1 MTGAPQHD
9 PSRRDDAPAWTVRAG
24 TEKDHPEAV
33 RVFCEALVLSVRE
46 VLDDER
52 DHPITEH
59 DRTLLA
65 LDGDRVVGTALSHGF
80 EMTAPG
86 GPRRVAG
93 VTGVGVWPT
102 HRRRGVLSALMRRQ
116 IAEVRDRGENLAV
129 LWASEGGIYGR
140 FGYGMAFR
148 ETNATLQRAHARLR
162 PDAPRDPS
170 LTLELAEPAEV
181 RQELERVY
189 REALPQRVGQLA
201 RGAHWWSLVLKD
213 KEVGGA
219 GRLRAALVRGPDG
232 PRGYALYR
240 VVNRWE
246 DGLPAGRVVVREL
259 TAVSVAA
266 RVALYEHLLDRDLT
280 SEAVFEKLPEDDP
293 LTVLLADPRRL
304 VRKDLDGL
312 WVRLVDLPGALS
324 DRPYAAPVDTVL
336 EVTDRHA
343 PWNAGRWR
351 LEADTGGARLSP
363 ADAAPDL
370 ALDASHLGA
379 AYLGRRALT
388 ALADAGLLTEHT
400 PGAAARL
407 DTALYAPRAPFCG
420 TDF

>member
-1 MTGAPQHD
+1 MTAAPQQD
-9 PSRRDDAPAWTVRAG
+9 PSRDDAPVWTVRGG
-24 TEKDHPEAV
+24 TEQDHPEAA
-33 RVFCEALVLSVRE
+33 RVFCEALNISLRE
-46 VLDDER
+46 VLDNER
-52 DHPITEH
+52 DHPTVEH

-65 LDGDRVVGTALSHGF
+65 LDGDRVVGTALAHGF

-86 GPRRVAG
+86 GPRRVSG

-116 IAEVRDRGENLAV
+116 LADVRARGEDLAV

-140 FGYGMAFR
+140 FGYGLAFR
-148 ETNATLQRAHARLR
+148 ETRATLQRAHARLR

-170 LTLELAEPAEV
+170 LTLDLAEPAEV
-181 RQELERVY
+181 RQELEQVY

-201 RGAHWWSLVLKD
+201 RGTHWWSLVLKD
-213 KEVGGA
+213 KEA
-219 GRLRAALVRGPDG
+219 AEPGRLRAALVRGPDG
-232 PRGYALYR
+232 PCGYALYR

-259 TAVSVAA
+259 AATSAPA
-266 RVALYEHLLDRDLT
+266 RVALHEHLLDRDLT
-280 SEAVFEKLPEDDP
+280 SEAVFERLPEDDA
-293 LTVLLADPRRL
+293 LTVVLADPRRL
-304 VRKDLDGL
+304 VRQESDAL

-324 DRPYAAPVDTVL
+324 DRPYTTPVDTVL
-336 EVTDRHA
+336 EVADRYA

-351 LEADTGGARLSP
+351 LEAGTGGARVSP
-363 ADAAPDL
+363 TDAAPDL
-370 ALDASHLGA
+370 GLDASHLGA
-379 AYLGRRALT
+379 AYLGRRTLT

-407 DTALYAPRAPFCG
+407 DTALYTPRAPFCG

>member
-1 MTGAPQHD
+1 MTGEPQHE
-9 PSRRDDAPAWTVRAG
+9 PSRDDAPVWTVREG
-24 TEKDHPEAV
+24 TEQDHPEAA
-33 RVFCEALVLSVRE
+33 RVFCEALNISVRE

-52 DHPITEH
+52 DHPTTEH

-65 LDGDRVVGTALSHGF
+65 LDGDRVVGTALAHGF

-86 GPRRVAG
+86 GPRRVSG

-116 IAEVRDRGENLAV
+116 LADVRERGENLAV

-140 FGYGMAFR
+140 FGYGMAFQ
-148 ETNATLQRAHARLR
+148 ETSATLRRAHALLR

-181 RQELERVY
+181 RRELEQVY

-201 RGAHWWSLVLKD
+201 RGAHWWSLMLKD
-213 KEVGGA
+213 KEA
-219 GRLRAALVRGPDG
+219 AESGRLRAVLVRGPDG
-232 PRGYALYR
+232 PRAYALYR
-240 VVNRWE
+240 VVNRVE

-259 TAVSVAA
+259 ASTSTAA

-304 VRKDLDGL
+304 LRRGFDSL

-324 DRPYAAPVDTVL
+324 DRPYATSVDTVL
-336 EVTDRHA
+336 EVTDRYA

-351 LEADTGGARLSP
+351 LEADTGGARVSP
-363 ADAAPDL
+363 TDAAPDL
-370 ALDASHLGA
+370 GLDASHLGA
-379 AYLGRRALT
+379 AYLGRRALS